1 MINKRGIFALII
13 IAAAVLLIFSKALF
27 TEHFRSNRA
36 DIGTVSEVPAETE
49 NIKELNGKI
58 IVIDPGH
65 GLNNISDYEK
75 ISPNGNKTK
84 PAYVSGTA
92 GKNQTEEQLNLAISL
107 LVESGLK
114 EKGAEVH
121 MTRYTHNADKS
132 NIERAEFANAL
143 NADAVVKIHADGSED
158 STENGISVLVPN
170 VGCLSEELCSKSE
183 RLGICILSGAVSETG
198 AESRGLSYRSDMTG
212 FNWSKVPVALI
223 ETGFMTNPKEDA
235 LLDTEEYRQKIA
247 DGIVKGIIQYFADI

>member
-1 MINKRGIFALII
+1 MKNKHGILALVII
-13 IAAAVLLIFSKALF
+13 SAVVILIFSSIFF
-27 TEHFRSNRA
+27 TAQLRSNQTNA
-36 DIGTVSEVPAETE
+36 DDAIEIMTQT
-49 NIKELNGKI
+49 LNGKT
-58 IVIDPGH
+58 IVIDAGH
-65 GLNNISDYEK
+65 GLNNIAEYEK
-75 ISPNGNKTK
+75 IAPDSDKTK

-121 MTRYTHNADKS
+121 MTRYTHDADKS
-132 NIERAEFANAL
+132 NIQRAEFANAL

-158 STENGISVLVPN
+158 SSDNGISVIVPAD
-170 VGCLSEELCSKSE
+170 GCLSEELYSKSE
-183 RLGICILSGAVSETG
+183 KLGMCILSGAVSETG

-223 ETGFMTNPKEDA
+223 ETGFMTNPREDA
-235 LLDTEEYRQKIA
+235 LLETEEYRQKIA
-247 DGIVKGIIQYFADI
+247 NGIIKGIIQYFADI

>member
-1 MINKRGIFALII
+1 MINKKGIFALII
-13 IAAAVLLIFSKALF
+13 IAAAVLLIISKALF
-27 TEHFRSNRA
+27 TEHFRSNRT
-36 DIGTVSEVPAETE
+36 DIGTVSEMPAETD
-49 NIKELNGKI
+49 NVGELNGKI

-158 STENGISVLVPN
+158 SSVKGMSVLVPAD
-170 VGCLSEELCSKSE
+170 GCLSQELYFESE
-183 RLGICILSGAVSETG
+183 RLGICILSGVVSASG

-223 ETGFMTNPKEDA
+223 ETGFMSNPEEDA

-247 DGIVKGIIQYFADI
+247 DGIINGLIQYFTDT

>member
-1 MINKRGIFALII
+1 MKNKQGIIVLII
-13 IAAAVLLIFSKALF
+13 SVVVLLILYYSFFHA
-27 TEHFRSNRA
+27 HFHSSHI
-36 DIGTVSEVPAETE
+36 DVDSEIEMISDAEE
-49 NIKELNGKI
+49 AKILNGNT

-75 ISPNGNKTK
+75 IAPDSNKTK

-158 STENGISVLVPN
+158 SSVKGISVLVPAD
-170 VGCLSEELCSKSE
+170 GCLSEELCAESE
-183 RLGICILSGAVSETG
+183 RLGICILSESTAETG
-198 AESRGLSYRSDMTG
+198 ADNRGLSYRSDMTG

-223 ETGFMTNPKEDA
+223 ETGFMSNPEEDA

-247 DGIVKGIIQYFADI
+247 DGIINGLIQYFTDT